1 MNLEFDLPSGNEN
14 ELNVVIEIQRGS
26 RNKYEY
32 DKKGYFKLDRVVPE
46 PLVYPCDY
54 GFVPSTLCEDG
65 DSLDVCLIN
74 RDSIPQGCIVTCRIV
89 GMFNMNDSGET
100 DNKLICVPK
109 DDPYFDEIKD
119 IKDVPKQFCVEVKYF
134 MEHYKDLKNKKVTV
148 GDFLSAKEAK
158 KELEKSIKTFQE
170 KHKH

>member
-1 MNLEFDLPSGNEN
+1 MNLEFDLPPGNEN
-14 ELNVVIEIQRGS
+14 ELNVVIEIPKGS

-32 DKKGYFKLDRVVPE
+32 DKKGFFFLDRVVPE

-65 DSLDVCLIN
+65 DSIDVCFLS
-74 RDSIPQGCIVTCRIV
+74 REPFFQGAVVKGRVV
-89 GMFNMNDSGET
+89 GMFKMNDSGEE

-109 DDPYFDEIKD
+109 DDPYFDDVHD

-134 MEHYKDLKNKKVTV
+134 MEHYKDLKNKKVIV
-148 GDFLSAKEAK
+148 PEFLGVKDAKV
-158 KELEKSIKTFQE
+158 ELAKSIKMFND
-170 KHKH
+170 KHKK

>member
-1 MNLEFDLPSGNEN
+1 MNLEFDIPSGNESD
-14 ELNVVIEIQRGS
+14 LNVVIEIQRGS

-32 DKKGYFKLDRVVPE
+32 DKKGYFYLDRVVPE

-65 DSLDVCLIN
+65 DSLDVCLFS
-74 RDSIPQGCIVTCRIV
+74 RDSFHQGAVIRARIV
-89 GMFNMNDSGET
+89 GMFIMNDSGEV

-119 IKDVPKQFCVEVKYF
+119 LKDVPKQFQVEIKYF

-148 GDFLSAKEAK
+148 PEFLNAKEGK
-158 KELEKSIKTFQE
+158 KELEKSIKTFQD
-170 KHKH
+170 KYNK